1 MMIQSLHLVKSNIRI
16 KLQQSDN
23 IYYNFALAA
32 FKEIAMAGDDIDAC
46 LPEEWRPFRPVV
58 AVGDETG
65 PASFV
70 QLQARKSVVQG
81 ADDALGQ
88 IQKALNPI
96 LPYLGVAVDAAC
108 GGRAALQSFVIGL
121 IADQLK
127 NIVPIPPE
135 LQALLLVE
143 TESRSLK
150 VHKTHKNKKWGFS
163 LPAINIPN
171 PAAIA
176 EAARK
181 AAEQA
186 ANAAR
191 QAAEQAAAQAKQAA
205 EQAARVAK
213 EAAERAAKEAEAIA
227 KKALEVIMSG
237 VKPIVDKI
245 PEMLAKITNF
255 INSPMVTGILKIMN
269 CILKG
274 VQAIREVINVIKG
287 FKAKLQLIS
296 TGPPGLVNIAVAFIC
311 NWREFKESIDFIT
324 KGVNEQETLAKWQWF
339 GRFFGKFVHAIGT
352 A

>member
-1 MMIQSLHLVKSNIRI
+1 LACLLLLSNHLMMIQSLHLVKSKIRV

-23 IYYNFALAA
+23 IYYNFAVAA
-32 FKEIAMAGDDIDAC
+32 FKEIALAGDDIDAC

-58 AVGDETG
+58 AVGDESG
-65 PASFV
+65 PASFL
-70 QLQARKSVVQG
+70 QLHTKSAIQG

-96 LPYLGVAVDAAC
+96 LPYLGVAIDAAC
-108 GGRAALQSFVIGL
+108 GGKAALQSFIIGL

-143 TESRSLK
+143 TESTKSLK
-150 VHKTHKNKKWGFS
+150 SHKNKKWGFS

-176 EAARK
+176 AAARQ

-191 QAAEQAAAQAKQAA
+191 QAA

-227 KKALEVIMSG
+227 KKALEAIMAG

-274 VQAIREVINVIKG
+274 VQAIREVIMVIKG
-287 FKAKLQLIS
+287 FKTKLQLIP
-296 TGPPGLVNIAVAFIC
+296 TGPPGLINIAVSFIC
-311 NWREFKESIDFIT
+311 NWKEFKDSIDFIS
-324 KGVNEQETLAKWQWF
+324 KGVNEQDTLTKWQWF